1 MRRLRRAGCRKDR
14 GAAAVVIALCI
25 VMLMGFVAIAID
37 LGVAWVD
44 KKQLQNGA
52 DAGALAL
59 AQACAAA
66 TAECPAGTGPNA
78 TARNLAQANR
88 VDGIAD
94 GQVIDKTAT
103 SVTVETAY
111 TRSHWFAP
119 LIGISETPVSARA
132 KAVWGTP
139 GRATSFPLTFSLCEF
154 YWQTGTK
161 VGAPSPSTTVR
172 FEVAL
177 QTKVAPS
184 ADYGDLGTCGTRA
197 AHNEEA
203 GGFGWLP
210 PNSSC
215 MAEID
220 VNGWYAARTG
230 ASTPTC
236 FDGTKLRDAKILIP
250 IFDKTNE
257 LPGKNTDYHIYSF
270 AEFQVADFCI
280 GPNASDAWPAANS
293 CPTSKRYI
301 GGYFVKWVS
310 LEDAMISGTAPGLG
324 GMVVKLEWIK

>member
-1 MRRLRRAGCRKDR
+1 MRRGARQDDR
-14 GAAAVVIALCI
+14 GAAAVVIALCM
-25 VMLMGFVAIAID
+25 VMLLGFAAIAID

-59 AQACAAA
+59 AQACASG
-66 TAECPAGTGPNA
+66 TGECPAGTGPNT
-78 TARNLAQANR
+78 TARSLAQSNR
-88 VDGIAD
+88 VDNTAD
-94 GQVIDKTAT
+94 GEVIHKTAT
-103 SVTVETAY
+103 SVTVETTY
-111 TRSHWFAP
+111 TRNNWFAP
-119 LIGISETPVSARA
+119 FIGISQTPVTARA

-139 GRATSFPLTFSLCEF
+139 GAATAFPLTFSLCEF

-161 VGAPSPSTTVR
+161 IGSPPSTTER
-172 FEVAL
+172 FEVTL

-184 ADYGDLGTCGTRA
+184 ADYGVLGTCGTRA

-210 PNSSC
+210 PNTSC

-220 VNGWYAARTG
+220 VNGWYAAKTG

-236 FDGTKLRDAKILIP
+236 FDGANLRDAKILIP

-257 LPGKNTDYHIYSF
+257 LPGKNTEYHIYSF
-270 AEFQVADFCI
+270 AEFQVTDFCI
-280 GPNASDAWPAANS
+280 GPNASDAWPTASS
-293 CPTSKRYI
+293 CPASKRYI

-310 LEDAMISGTAPGLG
+310 LDDAIISETAPDMG